1 MVTKYIA
8 ALNASNAIERSGGG
22 ENMGNTSSVLD
33 ITRLEI
39 ALVRLKAD
47 NDSLSKS
54 ISELISQTS
63 QVKQSLFKSMYPY
76 KKSSSTEPKVS
87 DD

>member
-1 MVTKYIA
+1 
-8 ALNASNAIERSGGG
+8 
-22 ENMGNTSSVLD
+22 MGNTNCVLE

-39 ALVRLKAD
+39 ALVRLKAES
-47 NDSLSKS
+47 DSLGKS

-63 QVKQSLFKSMYPY
+63 QVKQSLFESMYPY
-76 KKSSSTEPKVS
+76 KKSSSIEPKAS